1 VFHFV
6 FLFPLF
12 SVSVFFS
19 LFASRFSFHFPSD
32 LGLILFVF
40 GLLSQF
46 SDLGG
51 FSRFSGGVLV
61 WFWWSL
67 AVSLSGMVWVVGDSG
82 SGGGS
87 GCGSFR
93 FLGS

>member
-1 VFHFV
+1 M
-6 FLFPLF
+6 
-12 SVSVFFS
+12 
-19 LFASRFSFHFPSD
+19 D

-51 FSRFSGGVLV
+51 FSHFSDGVLV

-67 AVSLSGMVWVVGDSG
+67 VVSLSGMVWVVGDSG